1 MRWYVAFQ
9 YERLTSPVK
18 RG

>member
-9 YERLTSPVK
+9 YERLT
-18 RG
+18 G